1 MVASRIHSLKEFYQ
15 KIANLGKDIN
25 KMSNFSIESILS
37 PAFGRQMDT
46 KAEQFTPCTVKQE
59 VPEHSFDTSFHSS
72 SSAATRSPSPS
83 NYYRPNSTSP
93 GLERSSPLM
102 SSPEPSTSPVS
113 RLSFMPPFYPGMV
126 GNPLFLNSLIRSR
139 ALPAALPISLRKH
152 RSDRKPRTPFS
163 GSQLR
168 QLETQFNQKNYL
180 SVSERADFAEKL
192 GLTDTQIKIWF
203 QNRRAKAK
211 RLTESEL
218 YTQSS
223 VHQTA
228 PGSIPLS
235 LLPGLLA
242 GRGVF
247 C

>member
-1 MVASRIHSLKEFYQ
+1 
-15 KIANLGKDIN
+15 
-25 KMSNFSIESILS
+25 MSNFSIESILS
-37 PAFGRQMDT
+37 PAFGRQHDI
-46 KAEQFTPCTVKQE
+46 KPEQCTPCTVKPQSTMMTSVKQE
-59 VPEHSFDTSFHSS
+59 VNDFDSSFHSS
-72 SSAATRSPSPS
+72 SSNATRSPSPS
-83 NYYRPNSTSP
+83 TTYRPTSTSP
-93 GLERSSPLM
+93 GLERSSPFM

-113 RLSFMPPFYPGMV
+113 RMSFMPPFYPGMAAA
-126 GNPLFLNSLIRSR
+126 NPLFLSGLMRSQ

-180 SVSERADFAEKL
+180 SVAERADFAEKL
-192 GLTDTQIKIWF
+192 GLTETQVKIWF
-203 QNRRAKAK
+203 QNRRAKSK

-223 VHQTA
+223 RSQPA